1 MQTPWNDKEPIYH
14 QLRDRLVALIIDG
27 VFGDGDALPS
37 VRQIASEQ
45 RINPITVSKAYQL
58 MVDEGLVEKRRGLG
72 MFVIAGAS
80 QAVTELERIR
90 FKEKEW
96 PAIQARMK
104 QLNIT
109 LDELLPG
116 HHEQQSDDNGDSKP

>member
-27 VFGDGDALPS
+27 VLRDGDALPS

-45 RINPITVSKAYQL
+45 RINPITVSKAFQL

-80 QAVTELERIR
+80 QAVTRLERTR
-90 FKEKEW
+90 FIQKEW

-104 QLNIT
+104 QLN
-109 LDELLPG
+109 LNLEELLSG
-116 HHEQQSDDNGDSKP
+116 HYEQQSDKNGDTQP